1 MTAKTDFTVVK
12 GHSLFFLPVC
22 MAKTFA
28 TSVQAELLPWPG
40 FVPSLVLLQAEPQT
54 RPEAKNLNPTSTSNL
69 LPTVLG

>member
-1 MTAKTDFTVVK
+1 MTVKRDFTVLK

-22 MAKTFA
+22 MAKMFA

-40 FVPSLVLLQAEPQT
+40 FAPSLALLWAEPQT

-69 LPTVLG
+69 QPTVLG